1 MEDLFYITCSKP
13 YDLVSS
19 MPGFVNFER
28 SKRKNVLKKTKEKV
42 QNYSITQEDYPPS
55 ILSSLLIWI
64 NIDLWRNIND
74 HR

>member
-1 MEDLFYITCSKP
+1 
-13 YDLVSS
+13 

-64 NIDLWRNIND
+64 NIDL
-74 HR
+74 